1 MDDTMNKTAIAIDV
15 GGTKTLGVLFG
26 ADGRVLSV
34 RRDRG
39 ITPVDAPAAVCVAL
53 YSKMADTL
61 LRDAASRGLRTV
73 DTGYCSIATAE
84 HYTPLF
90 YDGIAAAAGDRLARL
105 RVEPDGL
112 CVISGMLGHSD
123 GAAMI
128 CGTGSSLYVREG
140 ETFWRTGGWGHY
152 IDSCGSGFVL
162 GRLAL
167 RAVLRAHDG
176 RGAPTLM
183 TELAHDR
190 AGKPVWAAY
199 DEIYAG
205 GRPYIAA
212 FADCVFEARK
222 AGDAAAAGIFDS
234 CACDLAELLHTARR
248 RLGKP
253 YTAILNGG
261 VFAHHPEYAGAV
273 IALGP
278 SDVTAMTGTTPP
290 VYGCAVEAMH
300 DMGLECGEDFK
311 ERFMT
316 SLSGVSGK

>member
-1 MDDTMNKTAIAIDV
+1 
-15 GGTKTLGVLFG
+15 
-26 ADGRVLSV
+26 
-34 RRDRG
+34 
-39 ITPVDAPAAVCVAL
+39 
-53 YSKMADTL
+53 
-61 LRDAASRGLRTV
+61 
-73 DTGYCSIATAE
+73 
-84 HYTPLF
+84 
-90 YDGIAAAAGDRLARL
+90 
-105 RVEPDGL
+105 
-112 CVISGMLGHSD
+112 
-123 GAAMI
+123 
-128 CGTGSSLYVREG
+128 
-140 ETFWRTGGWGHY
+140 
-152 IDSCGSGFVL
+152 
-162 GRLAL
+162 
-167 RAVLRAHDG
+167 
-176 RGAPTLM
+176 M

-190 AGKPVWAAY
+190 AGKPVWDAY

-212 FADCVFEARK
+212 FAGCVFEARK
-222 AGDAAAAGIFDS
+222 AGDDAASEIFDS

-261 VFAHHPEYAGAV
+261 VFALHPEYAGAV
-273 IALGP
+273 IELGP